1 MENTTTT
8 TTDVPFA
15 GRPLPRWYD
24 DAKFGI
30 FIHWGPYAVPC
41 YAPVHRDMGEL
52 VQAGDWA
59 EVFKWSP
66 YTEWY
71 LNSWAIEGS
80 PTAEHHAAT
89 YGDRT
94 YRDFVDE
101 FLDRSSG
108 VSVATWTD
116 AGIHVAYCL
125 VTDGDA
131 GGFDPAIPRSEI
143 PGIRRREQTNAA
155 AHCGVTELHFLGYP
169 DGDRKSTRLN
179 SSHSQQ
185 SRMPSSA

>member
-80 PTAEHHAAT
+80 PTAEHHAAH
-89 YGDRT
+89 DLRT
-94 YRDFVDE
+94 VINQRRGHPVLRAQLHRRTHPAQQQRTHPLVQVAATESLHAGFVPV
-101 FLDRSSG
+101 G
-108 VSVATWTD
+108 VGLVGVALR
-116 AGIHVAYCL
+116 L
-125 VTDGDA
+125 V
-131 GGFDPAIPRSEI
+131 
-143 PGIRRREQTNAA
+143 
-155 AHCGVTELHFLGYP
+155 
-169 DGDRKSTRLN
+169 
-179 SSHSQQ
+179 
-185 SRMPSSA
+185 